1 MDFIGH
7 ANNTAYVLWSMDL
20 LPDELVYEGKLKTLD
35 INFNLETR
43 AGEEIELWLS
53 EEKTPDEQIYYIEGK
68 VDGRSHFTAR
78 FIF

>member
-1 MDFIGH
+1 
-7 ANNTAYVLWSMDL
+7 MDL
-20 LPDELVYEGKLKTLD
+20 LPDELVYEGRLKTLD

-78 FIF
+78 FIFQ